1 MKALYSYIS
10 RLFSEPWLRWK
21 TYFNLKRKWHGIV
34 RFNRSVNISAEAT
47 FEGAN
52 SIGDRSSFSG
62 SMGYGTYIGT
72 DSHVEASIG
81 RFTSIGAEL
90 RIARGTHPLGAPFV
104 TTSPVFYSLQKQ
116 AMYTFAKEQRF
127 EEIRPMASI
136 GNDVWIGDRV
146 FITGGLTIGDGAVVL
161 SGAVVTKDVPPYAI
175 VGGVPAKILKYRYD
189 EETVAFLLKSEWWN
203 KPVEWL
209 ESHWDLLCDLDEMKR
224 VFESN
229 DDLNGR

>member
-1 MKALYSYIS
+1 M
-10 RLFSEPWLRWK
+10 
-21 TYFNLKRKWHGIV
+21 
-34 RFNRSVNISAEAT
+34 RFNRSTSISAESA

-52 SIGDRSSFSG
+52 SIGNRSAFSG

-72 DSHVEASIG
+72 DCHVEANIG

-127 EEIRPMASI
+127 EELRPMASI

-146 FITGGLTIGDGAVVL
+146 SITGGLTIGDGAVVL

-175 VGGVPAKILKYRYD
+175 VGGVPAKILKYRFD
-189 EETVAFLLKSEWWN
+189 EETIAFLLKSQWWDR
-203 KPVEWL
+203 PVEWL
-209 ESHWDLLCDLDEMKR
+209 KSNWVLFSNLDEMKK
-224 VFESN
+224 VFSSEDIN
-229 DDLNGR
+229 K